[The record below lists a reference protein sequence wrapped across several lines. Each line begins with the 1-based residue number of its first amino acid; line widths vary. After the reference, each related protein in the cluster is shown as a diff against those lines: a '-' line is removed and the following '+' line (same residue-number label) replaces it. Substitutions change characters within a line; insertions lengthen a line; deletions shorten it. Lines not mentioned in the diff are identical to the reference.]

1 MPDPTVAALAAE
13 LRQAVFRTHRRVR
26 SATGTAAVSFPQFSV
41 LASLTREGPT
51 TPGRLAEI
59 EQVQPPTMTR
69 TVNSLVELGL
79 VSKTGHPD
87 DGRQVVIALTAA
99 GQAEIAE
106 TVRRRDEWL
115 TSRVELLAPEDRE
128 VLARAAQLLKDMAA
142 S

>member
-1 MPDPTVAALAAE
+1 MPTTLTSLAAD
-13 LRQAVFRTHRRVR
+13 LRQAIFRTHRRVR
-26 SATGTAAVSFPQFSV
+26 SETGTTAVSYPQFSA
-41 LASLTREGPT
+41 LASLWREGPT

-59 EQVQPPTMTR
+59 ERVQPPTMTR

-79 VSKTGHPD
+79 ATKADHPD
-87 DGRQVVIALTAA
+87 DGRQVVVALTAA

-115 TSRVELLAPEDRE
+115 TSRLERLAPEDRD